1 MTPLFDSLTHVTR
14 DGSWMGE
21 RSFDASLPRL
31 LSDMAASN
39 TTRACL
45 VNIADHGDN
54 DYTLECARQHPDR
67 FVPIAGVNPRVL
79 PTLRRVEAV
88 VAQLA
93 AQGFAG
99 IKLHPRLN
107 GYDPLDAKCVA
118 AIDAAGQH
126 GMVVLLDTLFRRRGL
141 ATRHAPDVIDEL
153 AASCPDTKML
163 LLHGTGPTMFEMYE
177 IVRANPNLMLDFSFT
192 IMRYIGSRLDDD
204 MHYLFATTDQLI
216 TIGSD
221 FPECSPG
228 AMLKRFDALSQG
240 IEPHRIDNIRY
251 RNLERLFAGYD
262 GRRLGER

>member
-1 MTPLFDSLTHVTR
+1 MTPLFDSLTHVTP

-21 RSFDASLPRL
+21 RSFDASLQRL
-31 LSDMAASN
+31 LSDMDQAH

-45 VNIADHGDN
+45 VTIADHGDN
-54 DYTLECARQHPDR
+54 DYTLACARQHPDR
-67 FVPIAGVNPRVL
+67 LVPIAGLNPRVL

-118 AIDAAGQH
+118 AIDAAAEH
-126 GMVVLLDTLFRRRGL
+126 GLVVLLDTLFRRRGL

-153 AASCPDTKML
+153 AASCPETQIL
-163 LLHGTGPTMFEMYE
+163 LLHATGPTMFELYE
-177 IVRANPNLMLDFSFT
+177 IVRANPKLMLDFSFT
-192 IMRYIGSRLDDD
+192 MMRYIGSRLDDD
-204 MHYLFATTDQLI
+204 MHFLFKTTDQLI

-228 AMLKRFDALSQG
+228 AMLKRFETLSQG

-251 RNLERLFAGYD
+251 HNLERLFAGYD
-262 GRRLGER
+262 GRRLRGG